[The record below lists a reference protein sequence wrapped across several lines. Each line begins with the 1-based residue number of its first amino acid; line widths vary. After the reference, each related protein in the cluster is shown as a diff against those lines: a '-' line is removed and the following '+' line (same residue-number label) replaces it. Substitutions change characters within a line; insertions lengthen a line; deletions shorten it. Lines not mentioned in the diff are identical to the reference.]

1 MLLGV
6 PTVVKCDSCQRAIA
20 FAPWCKTVRCFFYFR
35 VRKMQNLKE
44 LLADYILAPKTFFTL
59 KYGISKIRTQIA
71 HYANSRSHH
80 IEYASILDR
89 NNKLRNIFK
98 GKRCFVIGNGPS
110 INRQNLSLLKN
121 EVKIVCNAFLNHEIL
136 KEWQPTIYCTGF
148 PASSHSV
155 SSNCTAFYQDL
166 FKKISPLFYVFHY
179 SVLEQIFNSDVIQ
192 IPSTLGEKVL
202 GFASYCDYSPNYYS
216 MVSEVS
222 DQTQIEFTRPL
233 PGIRN
238 TTMLSIMI
246 AIYMGCNPIILI
258 GCDHDNFSKFFRQ
271 EHEVIYL
278 YPGLTLEEM
287 FDSHWDHL
295 KIAKEIFETYKCYAR
310 LNQIALKQGTKILD
324 ATHNDLLDTFNKI
337 DYTSLFE

>member
-1 MLLGV
+1 
-6 PTVVKCDSCQRAIA
+6 
-20 FAPWCKTVRCFFYFR
+20 
-35 VRKMQNLKE
+35 MQNLKE
-44 LLADYILAPKTFFTL
+44 LLADYILAPKTLFTL

-136 KEWQPTIYCTGF
+136 KEWQPTIYCTGS

-155 SSNCTAFYQDL
+155 SDCTPFYQDL

-202 GFASYCDYSPNYYS
+202 GFASYCDCSPNNYS

-258 GCDHDNFSKFFRQ
+258 GCDHDYVYKLFRQ
-271 EHEVIYL
+271 EYEVEHFYPESTPEVI
-278 YPGLTLEEM
+278 PKN
-287 FDSHWDHL
+287 SNHL
-295 KIAKEIFETYKCYAR
+295 LSIADDIFKTYSSYDK
-310 LNQIALKQGTKILD
+310 LNRIALKQGVRILD
-324 ATHNDLLDTFNKI
+324 ATDNGFLDTFNKI
-337 DYTSLFE
+337 DYTSLFQHKGGVGK